1 MKKHRKPLKLESFLP
16 YRLSLLS
23 NTVSTSIA
31 NTYQDK
37 FSISM
42 SEWRLMAILAEY
54 PGISADEVCQRTQ
67 IEKSV
72 MSRAVAK
79 LLGRHFLQRSFDEG
93 DRRRSSL
100 QLSEI
105 GLSVYDEVMP
115 VAKSFE
121 TRLLEALNKTEQQ
134 ALESLLEKLQAK
146 ASDIKK
152 MG

>member
-1 MKKHRKPLKLESFLP
+1 
-16 YRLSLLS
+16 
-23 NTVSTSIA
+23 
-31 NTYQDK
+31 
-37 FSISM
+37 M

-54 PGISADEVCQRTQ
+54 PGISADDVCQHTQ

-79 LLGRHFLQRSFDEG
+79 LLGRHFLQRSFDED